1 MIPYVQI
8 ALEQARPNIHSHI
21 YNLRK
26 KRARPNIQ
34 SEDKRISEDDQQE
47 EIKLPFEER

>member
-47 EIKLPFEER
+47 EIKLPSEER